1 MMLKLI
7 NLLHEALVAEATQFK
22 YQGKTL
28 KMVLIPNT
36 NPTKQGIRIQ
46 IIGDF
51 KDLNNSEKDALQVEL
66 QGLFNKA
73 LGQYNISVNTDPD
86 VRDNDPT
93 KQNVIGLYVTIE
105 QIEGFFRDALR
116 QALPT
121 EDKTKEKAQDGE
133 EKNTDKKEA

>member
-1 MMLKLI
+1 MLKLI

-66 QGLFNKA
+66 LIIGDIKISKKINKSYYDDSQSRNYTNNSFA
-73 LGQYNISVNTDPD
+73 RNISF
-86 VRDNDPT
+86 
-93 KQNVIGLYVTIE
+93 GGY
-105 QIEGFFRDALR
+105 
-116 QALPT
+116 
-121 EDKTKEKAQDGE
+121 
-133 EKNTDKKEA
+133 